1 MGATTKGTKSM
12 KKILIF
18 LFVLQLTG
26 CAVWDIYNLSHFD
39 TNEYALITKVR
50 TIAQTAK
57 KCDEYMVNNL
67 YFVTIE
73 LKNFSQYLNGNNSG
87 NIKLNEDLFKLVKEL
102 YEKPQPIS
110 DVYCKAKLNIIEHSA
125 ERIQQV
131 TGSKP

>member
-12 KKILIF
+12 KKILIL

-57 KCDEYMVNNL
+57 KCDEYTVNNL